1 MGYPTVAY
9 FDKNI
14 VKRTKENLENSS
26 IKNDFTHLL
35 NSLFGLI
42 IIPNQMKIQ
51 GRRSLRLFDEKL
63 SNYKELDFFKGEQT
77 FLDEQNDGRFIEITA
92 SKFTHKSLK
101 YEDLKFSD
109 FINHLRNAIAHNGI
123 RPIKDPGNGNWYG
136 IILRNYKKDK
146 DISKWNDKYYLQLLL
161 SQAELKSLCDF
172 LTNKYLEEFK
182 SVE

>member
-9 FDKNI
+9 FDKKI
-14 VKRTKENLENSS
+14 VERTIENLNNAS

-51 GRRSLRLFDEKL
+51 GRRNLRLFDEKL
-63 SNYKELDFFKGEQT
+63 SNYKELDFLMGEET
-77 FLDEQNDGRFIEITA
+77 FLDEQNEGIFKDKTER
-92 SKFTHKSLK
+92 KFFHKSLK

-123 RPIKDPGNGNWYG
+123 RPIKDPENGNWYG
-136 IILRNYKKDK
+136 IIFRNYKKDK
-146 DISKWNDKYYLQLLL
+146 DIFEWSSKYYFQILLT
-161 SQAELKSLCDF
+161 QTELKNLCDF
-172 LTNKYLEEFK
+172 LTSKYLDELK
-182 SVE
+182 